1 MNKNRSKCRI
11 LKIDRMDQKELS
23 ITEDQVN
30 INAMSGISSKTD
42 ASFQHEYSHSEL
54 RQLLGTIEISNS
66 RVGGFSKTIRCHGIL
81 GQWQLNTKYTR

>member
-23 ITEDQVN
+23 ITEDQVDMN
-30 INAMSGISSKTD
+30 TTPTTSLVTN

-66 RVGGFSKTIRCHGIL
+66 RVGGFSKTIHCHGIL
-81 GQWQLNTKYTR
+81 GM